1 MRRQHYVYKSRPLP
15 AAIERHATE
24 LKQAVQR
31 FSDER
36 MLLELQRLMSFLG
49 DGHSYLFPA
58 GAKRVRSTRLPLS
71 FYLFSDGLYV
81 IDAQRGYDRWIGSRV
96 IRLGGVS
103 AEDAMTRI
111 SEYISVDNPIG
122 VKWIGPFL
130 LRFRGAL
137 EAIGCEVSANGVSLE
152 LEDRD
157 SRVVKRDFMLTNI
170 SSLREGAPKLIP
182 SKIPGAAAPPLYLS
196 EVSTNFW
203 LKELPNGQLYFQFN
217 QVMDGAGETLSD
229 FVRRLQATIEK
240 RHPITLIVD
249 VRHNNGGNAELLSP
263 LLEALRRFE
272 SNNPQSK
279 LIVITGRNTFSAAQI
294 FIAQVDRH
302 TRARFVGE
310 PSSSRP
316 NFVGEENPII
326 LPWSGAIG
334 SISNRYHES
343 IPGDTRVWIEPDF
356 KVELSSK
363 DYFSNRD
370 PVMELLLKGDQQRS
384 R

>member
-1 MRRQHYVYKSRPLP
+1 
-15 AAIERHATE
+15 
-24 LKQAVQR
+24 
-31 FSDER
+31 
-36 MLLELQRLMSFLG
+36 
-49 DGHSYLFPA
+49 
-58 GAKRVRSTRLPLS
+58 
-71 FYLFSDGLYV
+71 
-81 IDAQRGYDRWIGSRV
+81 
-96 IRLGGVS
+96 
-103 AEDAMTRI
+103 
-111 SEYISVDNPIG
+111 
-122 VKWIGPFL
+122 
-130 LRFRGAL
+130 L

-157 SRVVKRDFMLTNI
+157 SRMVKQDFMLTNI

-203 LKELPNGQLYFQFN
+203 LKDLPNGQLYFQFN